1 MTSNLCQ
8 CHAGS
13 LGGRKTGSA
22 LESPVVLGCKISY
35 SAMHTRVEADP
46 CPELLVPG
54 GGLEVRGR
62 GSEVL
67 PCQRTAVA
75 EAGTAGTPGA
85 EENGYKW
92 FPVIKQG
99 HVFDLKDKRLLYLE
113 FL

>member
-1 MTSNLCQ
+1 MTSDLCQ
-8 CHAGS
+8 RRAGF
-13 LGGRKTGSA
+13 LGGWKTGSA
-22 LESPVVLGCKISY
+22 LESPVVLGCKIAY
-35 SAMHTRVEADP
+35 SAMHTTVEADP

-54 GGLEVRGR
+54 GGSEVRGR

-67 PCQRTAVA
+67 PCQQMAVA
-75 EAGTAGTPGA
+75 EAGTPGTPGA

-99 HVFDLKDKRLLYLE
+99 HVFDLKDKRLLSLV